1 MLQLGTERLT
11 RHIAEQVLEPT
22 VGTPFPEALV
32 AALDGE
38 LPQLPADV
46 SADLAAR
53 ITDEDPLSSAVYEA
67 ARPSLAKWVIA
78 QSGDVAEELALA
90 VLANET
96 SFSADESVR
105 QAARDRCS
113 ASAPTFSATVTSAQH
128 LLSEEPSA
136 ESWTDGLA
144 LLEAGVSAGR
154 SRGLPSA
161 VFVLNLTTR
170 PRCGSLARIFV
181 RPQLGRRTRMA
192 SRKFLAPVRAPTII
206 AALAL
211 AAGMLVVLAPTAVAG
226 PAPCQTKNVR
236 TGVEY
241 KGASSLTIAITDAA
255 TGDTIK
261 IYGTCYGN
269 HTLSKDLT
277 LQGQGKNATLD
288 GSRTGTVLHITNGTT
303 TIDGLKITNGVANVE
318 SVEGN
323 GCCVG
328 GGIAVSGD
336 TAGARLV
343 NSLVTA
349 NAASVFGGGIDV
361 DDGTLTL
368 VNSTVTGNTSDS
380 SGGIDSD
387 FGTITLIG
395 STVSNNTVAGG
406 TACQGVGSCAGGIWN
421 FGGTLTLIDSTVSGN
436 TATRRGGGIV
446 NQTPTGGPTAVLT
459 LSGTSAITNNHA
471 ISDPTVNLGGGIW
484 IRGDATVSATADW
497 TGSVSGNTPDQCSPT
512 VTIGSTTCGA

>member
-1 MLQLGTERLT
+1 
-11 RHIAEQVLEPT
+11 
-22 VGTPFPEALV
+22 
-32 AALDGE
+32 
-38 LPQLPADV
+38 
-46 SADLAAR
+46 
-53 ITDEDPLSSAVYEA
+53 
-67 ARPSLAKWVIA
+67 
-78 QSGDVAEELALA
+78 
-90 VLANET
+90 
-96 SFSADESVR
+96 
-105 QAARDRCS
+105 
-113 ASAPTFSATVTSAQH
+113 
-128 LLSEEPSA
+128 
-136 ESWTDGLA
+136 
-144 LLEAGVSAGR
+144 
-154 SRGLPSA
+154 
-161 VFVLNLTTR
+161 
-170 PRCGSLARIFV
+170 
-181 RPQLGRRTRMA
+181 MA

-211 AAGMLVVLAPTAVAG
+211 AVGMLVVLAPTAVG
-226 PAPCQTKNVR
+226 APPSCAVSDTR
-236 TGVEY
+236 TH
-241 KGASSLTIAITDAA
+241 KGYSSLQGAVNAA
-255 TGDTIK
+255 KAGDTLEVK
-261 IYGTCYGN
+261 GTCVGN
-269 HTLSKDLT
+269 TSVDRNVTLNGVT
-277 LQGQGKNATLD
+277 NNAFPGTPTLD
-288 GSRTGTVLHITNGTT
+288 GGGAGTVLHVTNGTT
-303 TIDGLKITNGVANVE
+303 TVDGLKITNGVASVE

-343 NSLVTA
+343 NSLVTG

-361 DDGTLTL
+361 DDGALTL

-484 IRGDATVSATADW
+484 IRGGATVSATADW

>member
-1 MLQLGTERLT
+1 
-11 RHIAEQVLEPT
+11 
-22 VGTPFPEALV
+22 
-32 AALDGE
+32 
-38 LPQLPADV
+38 
-46 SADLAAR
+46 
-53 ITDEDPLSSAVYEA
+53 
-67 ARPSLAKWVIA
+67 
-78 QSGDVAEELALA
+78 
-90 VLANET
+90 
-96 SFSADESVR
+96 
-105 QAARDRCS
+105 
-113 ASAPTFSATVTSAQH
+113 
-128 LLSEEPSA
+128 
-136 ESWTDGLA
+136 
-144 LLEAGVSAGR
+144 
-154 SRGLPSA
+154 
-161 VFVLNLTTR
+161 
-170 PRCGSLARIFV
+170 
-181 RPQLGRRTRMA
+181 MA

-211 AAGMLVVLAPTAVAG
+211 AVGMLVVLAPTAVGG
-226 PAPCQTKNVR
+226 PPSCAVSNTR
-236 TGVEY
+236 TH
-241 KGASSLTIAITDAA
+241 KGYSSLQGAVNAA
-255 TGDTIK
+255 KAGDTLEVK
-261 IYGTCYGN
+261 GTCVGN
-269 HTLSKDLT
+269 TSVDRNVTLKGVT
-277 LQGQGKNATLD
+277 NNAFPGTPTLD
-288 GSRTGTVLHITNGTT
+288 GGGAGTVLHVTNGTT
-303 TIDGLKITNGVANVE
+303 TVDGLKITDGVASVE

-343 NSLVTA
+343 NSLVTG

-484 IRGDATVSATADW
+484 IRGGATVSATADW